1 MSNWEAKSNY
11 LLHEII
17 KYQNYCD
24 ALERSVQRRQELQS
38 KEQDEQENQHK
49 DQNSMEPL
57 DYKESK
63 LDLFSEI
70 DREIEHLS
78 VK

>member
-24 ALERSVQRRQELQS
+24 ALERSVKRRQELQS
-38 KEQDEQENQHK
+38 KEQEKEHQ
-49 DQNSMEPL
+49 DQISMEPL

-70 DREIEHLS
+70 DREFEHLS